1 MHASPKD
8 PTRRTALVAGLL
20 YLLTF
25 ISIPILALYGPV
37 TNHTDWILGTGTD
50 TGVLIGAVL
59 ELIVALAGIGTAVV
73 LFPVV
78 KRQNEAAALGFTATR
93 ILEAGIIFAGV
104 FSLLAA
110 VTLRHDVGGAT
121 GADATALMATGRS
134 LVSFHDWTFLL
145 GQSLMPVL
153 NALLLGS
160 LMLRS
165 GLVPR
170 IIPLMGLIGAPIL
183 LASIVATYFGIIDQ
197 VGAVSVLATL
207 PIFVWELSLGLYLTF
222 KGFKRNAPLLATTA
236 VAAPVASTTAARAQA
251 GITTPAGAA

>member
-1 MHASPKD
+1 MNQETLMHATPKD
-8 PTRRTALVAGLL
+8 PTRRTALIAGLL

-50 TGVLIGAVL
+50 TGVLIGSVL

-78 KRQNEAAALGFTATR
+78 RRQNEAAALGLAATR

-104 FSLLAA
+104 FSLLSA
-110 VTLRHDVGGAT
+110 VTLRQDVGGAT
-121 GADATALMATGRS
+121 GADATALVATGRS
-134 LVSFHDWTFLL
+134 LVAFHDWTFLL
-145 GQSLMPVL
+145 GQGLMPVL

-170 IIPLMGLIGAPIL
+170 IIPTIGLIGAPIL
-183 LASIVATYFGIIDQ
+183 LASVLATLFGVIEQ
-197 VGAVSVLATL
+197 VSTISGLATL

-222 KGFKRNAPLLATTA
+222 KGFKST
-236 VAAPVASTTAARAQA
+236 APVLAGTTVRSQPAVM
-251 GITTPAGAA
+251 TTAGAA